1 VSLDGVDNYTC
12 RSNYVRAVTECS
24 DAIPVLLPPIDGTDD
39 IADLLGVID
48 GLLLTGSVSNVDPMY
63 FGQPRDE
70 TRQYDPSRD
79 AAVLPLIRAALLRKI
94 PILGIC
100 RGLQEMNVALGGSLH
115 QNLHQI
121 EGLMDHREDESQP
134 RSIQYAK
141 AHGVYL
147 AANGILSKLY
157 GKDSLEVG
165 SLHWQGI
172 DRLADGLTVE
182 AVAPD
187 GLIEAVSVNFP
198 EQFAVAIQWHPEW
211 FLDAEDRRIFQAFA
225 QAIERCKR
233 VKESGAAADGS
244 PQALPKGIQG
254 GAEPTCFFPPHG
266 PTS

>member
-48 GLLLTGSVSNVDPMY
+48 GLLLTGSVSNVDPIY

-70 TRQYDPSRD
+70 TKQYDPSRD
-79 AAVLPLIRAALLRKI
+79 AAVMPLIRAALLCKL
-94 PILGIC
+94 PVLGIC

-115 QNLHQI
+115 QNLHRTD
-121 EGLMDHREDESQP
+121 GLMDHREDESLP
-134 RSIQYAK
+134 RSIQYGK
-141 AHGVYL
+141 AHGVHL
-147 AANGILSKLY
+147 TANGILSKLY

-172 DRLADGLTVE
+172 DRLADGLIVE

-187 GLIEAVSVNFP
+187 GLVEAVSVDFP

-211 FLDAEDRRIFQAFA
+211 FLDDEDRVIFQAFA
-225 QAIERCKR
+225 RAIERSKR
-233 VKESGAAADGS
+233 IKESGAVVDGS
-244 PQALPKGIQG
+244 PLALPKDIQK
-254 GAEPTCFFPPHG
+254 GAVPTCFFAPRG